1 MDATTVK
8 DSRVLELRQEGKS
21 FAAIAK
27 QLDYDK
33 PREVWLAFNRA
44 LRRHAP
50 EEQANLRRDEMG
62 RLQAL
67 TDSITARTDL
77 EAGVQAKRLASV
89 ERMRVVL
96 CTK

>member
-1 MDATTVK
+1 MDTTLK

-21 FAAIAK
+21 FAVIAK
-27 QLDYDK
+27 QLGYEK

-50 EEQANLRRDEMG
+50 EEQASLRKDEMG

-67 TDSITARTDL
+67 TESIQARSDL
-77 EAGVQAKRLASV
+77 TEEILAKRLAAV